1 MASKRSAYEPGHQP
15 KFLVV
20 VDETPESDRAL
31 YFAARRCAR
40 VGARVVLTMI
50 NPPNE
55 FENWL
60 GVGDVMRQE
69 AEEKAK
75 DILDRAAARARAVA
89 GVEPEIIIRE
99 GQRSDE
105 ILKLI
110 EEDRDIA
117 LLVLAAGPDAEGPGP
132 LVSTLVGKAA
142 STFPIPIAVIPG
154 TLDDEAI
161 DALA

>member
-1 MASKRSAYEPGHQP
+1 
-15 KFLVV
+15 
-20 VDETPESDRAL
+20 
-31 YFAARRCAR
+31 
-40 VGARVVLTMI
+40 
-50 NPPNE
+50 
-55 FENWL
+55 
-60 GVGDVMRQE
+60 MREE

-75 DILDRAAARARAVA
+75 AILDRAARGPAPWLASSPRSSFARR
-89 GVEPEIIIRE
+89 
-99 GQRSDE
+99 QRSDE

-142 STFPIPIAVIPG
+142 GTFPIPIAVIPG